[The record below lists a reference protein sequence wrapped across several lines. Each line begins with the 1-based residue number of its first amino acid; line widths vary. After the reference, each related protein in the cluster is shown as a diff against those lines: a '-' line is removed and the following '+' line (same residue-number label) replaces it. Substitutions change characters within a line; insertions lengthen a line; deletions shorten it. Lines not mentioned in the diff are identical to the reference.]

1 MMSEKIDELL
11 PRIEAALARGGRS
24 MDDLLIL
31 LATKTR
37 TAQEIREAVELF
49 EKRGVK
55 VDVGENRQQEFAKHA
70 ELEDLHEAGVM
81 RHYIGTI
88 QSNKARDISR
98 FADLVHSI
106 DRESALT
113 SIEKRAANDGK
124 VQRVLIQVNTSGE
137 ESKGGYEPDLG
148 LLREVAERCAESDS
162 LALEGLM
169 TIGTNTDDEVEIR
182 RSLRQLRE
190 LRDGLGIE
198 AVKEL
203 SMGMSN
209 DLEIA
214 IEEGATIVRVGSA
227 VFGPRDYSH

>member
-37 TAQEIREAVELF
+37 TAEEIREAVELF
-49 EKRGVK
+49 KARGITVG
-55 VDVGENRQQEFAKHA
+55 VGENRQQEIAKHA
-70 ELEDLHEAGVM
+70 ELEDLHEAGIL
-81 RHYIGTI
+81 RHFIGHI
-88 QSNKARDISR
+88 QSNKARDITR

-113 SIEKRAANDGK
+113 SIEKRAANDDK

-137 ESKGGYEPDLG
+137 DSKGGYDPDLG
-148 LLREVAERCAESDS
+148 LLTEIAQRCNESES

-169 TIGTNTDDEVEIR
+169 TIGTNTDDEAEIR

-190 LRDGLGIE
+190 LRDGLGLE